1 MTHKNTFKLIIATSS
16 GFSDYELLKKKCDA
30 VLAAKINDPSIE
42 IQIVCGSSVG
52 CTELGIQYAVE
63 RGLALKVFKADLDKA
78 NVLVY
83 LRNVAMAD
91 YADALI
97 AFDLGTVNIAHIIK
111 VSETRKR
118 LVRVVKAQAKN

>member
-1 MTHKNTFKLIIATSS
+1 MTHKSTFKLIIATSS
-16 GFSDYELLKKKCDA
+16 GFSNYDLLEKKCDA
-30 VLAAKINDPSIE
+30 VLAAKINDPSVDV
-42 IQIVCGSSVG
+42 QIVCGSAGG
-52 CTELGIQYAVE
+52 CAELGIQYAVN
-63 RGLALKVFKADLDKA
+63 RGLALKVFKGDISKA

-97 AFDLGTVNIAHIIK
+97 AFDAGTVDIAHIIK

-118 LVRVVKAQAKN
+118 LVRVVKASTKN

>member
-1 MTHKNTFKLIIATSS
+1 M
-16 GFSDYELLKKKCDA
+16 
-30 VLAAKINDPSIE
+30 LAAKINDSSVE
-42 IQIVCGSSVG
+42 IQIVCGVSTDS
-52 CTELGIQYAVE
+52 TELGIQYAVE
-63 RGLALKVFKADLDKA
+63 RGLTLKAFKANLDKA

-97 AFDLGTVNIAHIIK
+97 AFDTSTVDIAHIIK

-118 LVRVVKAQAKN
+118 LVRVVKASTGN